1 MRITINQ
8 QPQTTLHN
16 KETTVQICQNMLNQN
31 TKKSPGIYF
40 RALFNCTGEM
50 GMDNF
55 GDQNNSLYFYFVTNM
70 WKKIEVRL
78 KLIYEALGKNNI
90 L

>member
-1 MRITINQ
+1 
-8 QPQTTLHN
+8 
-16 KETTVQICQNMLNQN
+16 MLNQN

-55 GDQNNSLYFYFVTNM
+55 GDQNNSLSLFLFCNKTCE
-70 WKKIEVRL
+70 KKLR
-78 KLIYEALGKNNI
+78 YA
-90 L
+90 

>member
-1 MRITINQ
+1 
-8 QPQTTLHN
+8 
-16 KETTVQICQNMLNQN
+16 MLNQN

-70 WKKIEVRL
+70 
-78 KLIYEALGKNNI
+78 
-90 L
+90 

>member
-1 MRITINQ
+1 
-8 QPQTTLHN
+8 
-16 KETTVQICQNMLNQN
+16 
-31 TKKSPGIYF
+31 
-40 RALFNCTGEM
+40 M